1 VQLWFAF
8 SDATCVIFVLGA
20 TLGGMTNERRDRT
33 ETRTYIIAP
42 AIFGRFAGWTALAL
56 AWVMFCPGDSRAGVV
71 AAELPSDTPKNFQ
84 VETDAFDY
92 VKREEMIAMRDG
104 VKLKTFILV
113 PKGAANAPMLLTR
126 TPYNSSERV
135 LRFNSPHLAAVV
147 PQMDDTAVAAGY
159 IIVFQDVRG
168 KYGSEGDY
176 VMTRPLKGPLNPT
189 EVDHATDTYDTI
201 GWLVKHVPE
210 SNGRVGTIGGSYEG
224 YTTVMST
231 VHSHPALKVAVPFA
245 PMVDGWVG
253 DDWFHNGAF
262 RQEGTVDYIYDQEGT
277 RKGDEKW
284 WSGFRDSYDEYLR
297 IGSAGAMAASRGL
310 EQLGFWRAL
319 TNHTAYDSFWQDQ
332 AVDKLLAKEP
342 LQVPMLIVSGLFD
355 QEDIYGGPAL
365 YKALAGKDA
374 TGEMVHLVMGPW
386 NHGQGRREG
395 RGIGEIQFEGDT
407 ASWFRRTVM
416 QPFLDHYLKEAP
428 KPNTPRVLA
437 YETGANEWRRYDAWP
452 RSCAEG
458 CPEHARNLYL
468 LPAGR
473 LGFDEPLASK
483 EGYDQYV
490 SDPAKPVPYRQR
502 PTLAQYGP
510 DSTWGEWLADDQRH
524 AASRPD
530 VLVYETEPLKEPLR
544 VAGQPTAQLF
554 ASTSGSDADWVVKII
569 DVWPDEVADHL
580 KLGGYQQMLSAD
592 ILRGRYRV
600 DPAKPEPI
608 EPDKVLPYRLRLPN
622 VSHMFLPGH
631 RIMVQIQSTWFPLY
645 DRNPQTYVPNIMYA
659 RPESFVKATQRIW
672 HTPQSASFIEL
683 PTVAGDAK

>member
-1 VQLWFAF
+1 MVGAADSAKLEVFGASIRMTHPRQGQKKTCTHKAVPLLFRQFAL
-8 SDATCVIFVLGA
+8 SVALTAACVIFFPGEARTGA
-20 TLGGMTNERRDRT
+20 VATN
-33 ETRTYIIAP
+33 
-42 AIFGRFAGWTALAL
+42 
-56 AWVMFCPGDSRAGVV
+56 
-71 AAELPSDTPKNFQ
+71 LPSDTPKVFQ
-84 VETDAFDY
+84 PRTDTFDY

-113 PKGAANAPMLLTR
+113 PKGATHAPMLLTR
-126 TPYNSSERV
+126 TPYNASERV
-135 LRFNSPHLAAVV
+135 MRFNSPHLAAAV

-159 IIVFQDVRG
+159 IIVYQDVRG

-201 GWLVKHVPE
+201 GWLVKNVPE

-231 VHSHPALKVAVPFA
+231 VHPHPALKVAVPFA
-245 PMVDGWVG
+245 AMVDGWIG

-262 RQEGTVDYIYDQEGT
+262 RQEGTLDYVYNQEAA

-284 WSGFRDSYDEYLR
+284 WSGLRDTYDEYLR
-297 IGSAGAMAASRGL
+297 AGSAGAMAASRGL

-319 TNHTAYDSFWQDQ
+319 VDHTAYDSFWQDQ

-365 YKALAGKDA
+365 YKALAGKDP
-374 TGEMVHLVMGPW
+374 TGEMVHLVLGPW

-395 RGIGEIQFEGDT
+395 RGIGEILFEGDT
-407 ASWFRRTVM
+407 ATWFRRTVM
-416 QPFLDHYLKEAP
+416 QPFLDHYLKDAP
-428 KPNTPRVLA
+428 NPNTPRVLV
-437 YETGANEWRRYDAWP
+437 YETGADQWHRYDAWP
-452 RSCAEG
+452 RACTEG
-458 CPEHARNLYL
+458 CPERSRNLYL
-468 LPAGR
+468 LPGAR
-473 LGFDEPLASK
+473 LGFEQPAASSQEYDE
-483 EGYDQYV
+483 YI

-510 DSTWGEWLADDQRH
+510 DSTWGEWLVDDQRH

-544 VAGQPTAQLF
+544 VAGEPIARLL

-569 DVWPDEVADHL
+569 DVWPDEVPNQP

-592 ILRGRYRV
+592 ILRGRYRQ
-600 DPAKPEPI
+600 DPAKPQPI
-608 EPDKVLPYRLRLPN
+608 ESDKVLPYRLRLPN
-622 VSHMFLPGH
+622 VSHTFLRRH
-631 RIMVQIQSTWFPLY
+631 RVMVQIQSTWFPLY
-645 DRNPQTYVPNIMYA
+645 DRNPQTYVPNIIFA
-659 RPESFVKATQRIW
+659 KPENFVKATQRIW
-672 HTPQSASFIEL
+672 HTPQNASLIDL
-683 PTVAGDAK
+683 PVVSGDAK